1 MTCIV
6 AVAKDGV
13 VYIGG
18 DRFTTDGNW
27 GRFIDGSPKIAVMP
41 AFGRL
46 EFLVGCAGDGRC
58 CDVILN
64 MDIREADVPDD
75 SSVRWNDRD
84 AEFNVREILVEA
96 IRLKLAMTG
105 ALMKDDDGQDKGC
118 TVLVGHMGRLFVIGE
133 NFSVSV
139 ITEDHVAIG
148 AAKEY
153 ALGAIEATRHTGNS
167 WHPRNRL
174 MVALEVAKK
183 YNITVS
189 EPFDFLELGS

>member
-13 VYIGG
+13 VYMGG

-27 GRFIDGSPKIAVMP
+27 GKFIDGSPKIAAIP

-64 MDIREADVPDD
+64 MVIREADVP
-75 SSVRWNDRD
+75 SNSLLRWNDRD
-84 AEFNVREILVEA
+84 VEFNVREILVEA
-96 IRLKLAMTG
+96 IRLELAKKG

-118 TVLVGHMGRLFVIGE
+118 TVLVGHVGRLFVIDP
-133 NFSVSV
+133 NFAVSV

-153 ALGAIEATRHTGNS
+153 AIGALYATYQSGNS
-167 WHPRNRL
+167 CHPYNRIT
-174 MVALEVAKK
+174 VSLESAQK

-189 EPFDFLELGS
+189 EPFDFLELGP